1 MGLSAQLTPAHKN
14 PIEENETTRPALQL
28 LMLKPSWTDTQ
39 CPEAPGAQVQTWS
52 TGSSARILMPDQNC
66 IDT

>member
-1 MGLSAQLTPAHKN
+1 MGLSDQLTPVHKN
-14 PIEENETTRPALQL
+14 PIEENETTWPALQF

-39 CPEAPGAQVQTWS
+39 RPEAPGAQVQTWS

-66 IDT
+66 VDT